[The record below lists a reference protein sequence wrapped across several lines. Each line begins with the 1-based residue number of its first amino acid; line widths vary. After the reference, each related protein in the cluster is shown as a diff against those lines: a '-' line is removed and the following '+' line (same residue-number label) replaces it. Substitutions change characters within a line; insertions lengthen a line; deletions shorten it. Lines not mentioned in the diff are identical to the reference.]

1 MVESFGSSGTGFML
15 YVNSRAVGVRE
26 KMTFGMPQ
34 VLVCAACV
42 WEAGE
47 EGRGGRGGVGWEVG
61 GEGWEIGGE
70 E

>member
-34 VLVCAACV
+34 VLVCTACV
-42 WEAGE
+42 WEAE
-47 EGRGGRGGVGWEVG
+47 RRGEVG
-61 GEGWEIGGE
+61 GVEWGRRLEGKGGK
-70 E
+70 